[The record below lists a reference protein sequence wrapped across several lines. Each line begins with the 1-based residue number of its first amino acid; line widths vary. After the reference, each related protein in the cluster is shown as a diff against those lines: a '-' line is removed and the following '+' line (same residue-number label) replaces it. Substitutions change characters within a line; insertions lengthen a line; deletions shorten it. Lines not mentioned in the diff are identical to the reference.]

1 MIKKKKKNSRKQ
13 RSGRKNRK
21 KKKDTFG
28 IPEGFEDGLVTQGV
42 LATLHHEGKPVVN
55 TLMGLLLQEEEESIT

>member
-1 MIKKKKKNSRKQ
+1 MIKKKNIQGNRDLEEKIEENKN
-13 RSGRKNRK
+13 
-21 KKKDTFG
+21 TFG

-55 TLMGLLLQEEEESIT
+55 TLMGLLLQEEESIT